1 MNIIIVGCGK
11 IGSTILESLVEE
23 GHDVVGIDTDEK
35 VINEMT
41 NMYDVMG
48 VCGSGTDCE
57 MLTEA
62 GVENAEIFIAATSSD
77 ELNMISCFIAKK
89 MGAKHTIARVRN
101 PEYNQK
107 NIGFLKQ
114 QLDLSMAINPEML
127 AAVEMFNIL
136 KLPSAVKIQ
145 TFSQR
150 NFEIIEMILKEGSAL
165 SGMKLMD
172 LRSKFKAKFLVCV
185 VQRGEE
191 VYIPSG
197 NFQLMA
203 GDKIGLTASP
213 SEIQKLMRAIGAD
226 KKQAKDIMILG
237 GSKIAYY
244 LAKMLTAS
252 GNGVKIIEKAHEK
265 CEELSESLDKA
276 VIIEGDGAQQELLLE
291 EGLKTLDAFV
301 ALTGID
307 EENILISIFAANQKV
322 PTVISKI
329 NRNELAGMAA
339 RLGLDCIISP
349 KKIVSD
355 VIVRYARALENSRGS
370 NVETLY
376 NIMDDKAEVLEFNV
390 KSDFK
395 QVNIP
400 LRDLTLKKNIL
411 IAGII
416 RDRKPI
422 IPAGD
427 DFIMKNDK
435 VIVVVGSDQRL
446 NDLSDIVK

>member
-23 GHDVVGIDTDEK
+23 GHNVVGIDNDEK
-35 VINEMT
+35 VIEEIT
-41 NMYDVMG
+41 NTHDVMA
-48 VCGSGTDCE
+48 VCGNGADYD
-57 MLTEA
+57 MLKEA
-62 GVENAEIFIAATSSD
+62 GVENTEMFIAVTSSD
-77 ELNMISCFIAKK
+77 ELNMLSCYVAKK
-89 MGAKHTIARVRN
+89 MGAKHTIARIRN
-101 PEYNQK
+101 PEYNL
-107 NIGFLKQ
+107 NSLGFLKQ
-114 QLDLSMAINPEML
+114 QLDLSMAINPESL

-150 NFEIIEMILKEGSAL
+150 NFEIIEMILKEGSPIARL
-165 SGMKLMD
+165 KLME
-172 LRSKFKAKFLVCV
+172 LRNKFKAKFLVCA
-185 VQRGEE
+185 VQRGED

-197 NFQLMA
+197 NFQLMP

-213 SEIQKLMRAIGAD
+213 SEVQKLMRALKVD

-237 GSKIAYY
+237 GSRIAYY

-252 GNGVKIIEKAHEK
+252 GNGVKIIEKDHEK

-291 EGLKTLDAFV
+291 EGLTSLDAFV
-301 ALTGID
+301 ALTGMD
-307 EENILISIFAANQKV
+307 EENILVSIFASSQNV
-322 PTVISKI
+322 PTVISKV
-329 NRNELAGMAA
+329 NRNELSSMAA

-349 KKIVSD
+349 KKTVSD
-355 VIVRYARALENSRGS
+355 VLVRYARALENSRGS

-390 KSDFK
+390 RSDFK

-400 LRDLTLKKNIL
+400 LRDLTLKPNIL

-427 DFIMKNDK
+427 DMIMKNDK
-435 VIVVVGSDQRL
+435 VIVVVTSDQRL
-446 NDLSDIVK
+446 NDLSDIIK

>member
-165 SGMKLMD
+165 AGVKLMD

-252 GNGVKIIEKAHEK
+252 GNGVKIIEKDHEK
-265 CEELSESLDKA
+265 CEELSDSLDKA

-427 DFIMKNDK
+427 DCIMKNDK

-446 NDLSDIVK
+446 NDLSDIIK

>member
-1 MNIIIVGCGK
+1 MNIVMVGCGK

-23 GHDVVGIDTDEK
+23 GHNVVGIDTDEK
-35 VINEMT
+35 VINDMM

-48 VCGSGTDCE
+48 VCGSGTDYG
-57 MLTEA
+57 MLKEA
-62 GVENAEIFIAATSSD
+62 GADSAEIFIAATSSD
-77 ELNMISCFIAKK
+77 ELNMISCFMARK
-89 MGAKHTIARVRN
+89 MGAKHTIARIRN
-101 PEYNQK
+101 PEYNQE
-107 NIGFLKQ
+107 NLVFLKQ
-114 QLDLSMAINPEML
+114 QLDLSMAINPESL
-127 AAVEMFNIL
+127 SAVEIFNIL
-136 KLPSAVKIQ
+136 QLPYAVKIQ

-150 NFEIIEMILKEGSAL
+150 NFEIIEIILKEGSAL
-165 SGMKLMD
+165 AGMKLMD
-172 LRSKFKAKFLVCV
+172 LRNKFKAKFLICV

-197 NFQLMA
+197 NFTLKA
-203 GDKIGLTASP
+203 GDKIGLTAAIP
-213 SEIQKLMRAIGAD
+213 EIQKLMRSLGWD
-226 KKQAKDIMILG
+226 KKKTRDVMILG

-244 LAKMLTAS
+244 LARMLITS
-252 GNGVKIIEKAHEK
+252 GNNVKIIEQSREK
-265 CEELSESLDKA
+265 CQELSESLDRA
-276 VIIEGDGAQQELLLE
+276 VVIEGDGAQQELLLE

-301 ALTGID
+301 ALTGMD
-307 EENILISIFAANQKV
+307 EENILISIFAATQKV

-329 NRNELAGMAA
+329 NRNELANMAVK
-339 RLGLDCIISP
+339 LGLDCVISP
-349 KKIVSD
+349 KRIVSD

-400 LRDLTLKKNIL
+400 LRDLELKQNIL

-422 IPAGD
+422 IPSGD
-427 DFIMKNDK
+427 DCIMKNDK
-435 VIVVVGSDQRL
+435 VIVVVTSEQRL

>member
-1 MNIIIVGCGK
+1 MKIIIVGCGK

-89 MGAKHTIARVRN
+89 MGAKHTVARIRN

-165 SGMKLMD
+165 AGVKLMD

-252 GNGVKIIEKAHEK
+252 GNGVKIIEKDHEK
-265 CEELSESLDKA
+265 CEELSDSLDKA

-376 NIMDDKAEVLEFNV
+376 NIMDDTAEVLEFNV

-427 DFIMKNDK
+427 DCIMKNDK

-446 NDLSDIVK
+446 NDLSDIIK

>member
-1 MNIIIVGCGK
+1 MKIVIVGCGK
-11 IGSTILESLVEE
+11 IGSTILDSLVEE

-35 VINEMT
+35 VINEMM

-48 VCGSGTDCE
+48 VCGSGTDYG
-57 MLTEA
+57 MLEEA
-62 GVENAEIFIAATSSD
+62 GTENAEIFIAATSSD
-77 ELNMISCFIAKK
+77 ELNMISCFMARK
-89 MGAKHTIARVRN
+89 MGAKHTIARIRN
-101 PEYNQK
+101 PEYNQE
-107 NIGFLKQ
+107 NLVFLKQ
-114 QLDLSMAINPEML
+114 QLDLSMAINPESL
-127 AAVEMFNIL
+127 SAVEIFNIL
-136 KLPSAVKIQ
+136 QLPYAVRIQ

-150 NFEIIEMILKEGSAL
+150 NFEIIEIILKEGSAL
-165 SGMKLMD
+165 AGMKLMD
-172 LRSKFKAKFLVCV
+172 LRNKFKAKFLICV

-197 NFQLMA
+197 NFILQA
-203 GDKIGLTASP
+203 GDKIGLTAAIP
-213 SEIQKLMRAIGAD
+213 EIQKLMRSLGWE
-226 KKQAKDIMILG
+226 KKKTRDVMILG

-244 LAKMLTAS
+244 LARMLITS
-252 GNGVKIIEKAHEK
+252 GNNVKIIEQSREK
-265 CEELSESLDKA
+265 CQELSESLDRA

-291 EGLKTLDAFV
+291 EGLKNLDAFV
-301 ALTGID
+301 ALTGMD
-307 EENILISIFAANQKV
+307 EENILISIFAASQKV

-329 NRNELAGMAA
+329 NRNELANMAVK
-339 RLGLDCIISP
+339 LGLDCVISP
-349 KKIVSD
+349 KRIVSD

-390 KSDFK
+390 KADFK

-400 LRDLTLKKNIL
+400 LRDLELNKNIL

-422 IPAGD
+422 IPSGD
-427 DFIMKNDK
+427 DCIMKNDK
-435 VIVVVGSDQRL
+435 VIVVVTSDQRL

>member
-252 GNGVKIIEKAHEK
+252 GNGVKIIEQDHEK

>member
-23 GHDVVGIDTDEK
+23 GHNVVGIDNDEQ
-35 VINEMT
+35 VITEIT
-41 NMYDVMG
+41 NLHDIMA
-48 VCGSGTDCE
+48 VCGSGTDYD
-57 MLTEA
+57 MLKEA
-62 GVENAEIFIAATSSD
+62 GVANAEMFIAVTSSD
-77 ELNMISCFIAKK
+77 ELNMLSCYMAKK
-89 MGAKHTIARVRN
+89 MGAKHTIARIRN
-101 PEYNQK
+101 PEYTQTNL
-107 NIGFLKQ
+107 GFLRQ
-114 QLDLSMAINPEML
+114 QLDLSMAINPEAL

-150 NFEIIEMILKEGSAL
+150 NFEIIEMKLKENSAL
-165 SGMKLMD
+165 AGMKLME
-172 LRSKFKAKFLVCV
+172 LRNKFNAKFLICA
-185 VQRGEE
+185 VQRGED

-197 NFQLMA
+197 NFQLMT

-213 SEIQKLMRAIGAD
+213 TEIQKLMRSLKIE
-226 KKQAKDIMILG
+226 KRQAKDIMILG

-252 GNGVKIIEKAHEK
+252 GNGVKIIEKDHDK
-265 CEELSESLDKA
+265 CQELAESLDK
-276 VIIEGDGAQQELLLE
+276 VVVIEGDGAEQELLLE
-291 EGLKTLDAFV
+291 EGLDSLDAFV
-301 ALTGID
+301 ALTGMD
-307 EENILISIFAANQKV
+307 EENILISIFASSQNV
-322 PTVISKI
+322 PTVIAKI
-329 NRNELAGMAA
+329 NRNELASLAA

-390 KSDFK
+390 RSDFK

-400 LRDLTLKKNIL
+400 LRDLQLKSNIL

-416 RDRKPI
+416 RERKPI
-422 IPAGD
+422 IPNGD
-427 DFIMKNDK
+427 DMIMKNDK
-435 VIVVVGSDQRL
+435 VIIVTSEQRL